1 MTWQIASCLLPG
13 NCQDMDIQRVLIRH
27 GFSHNMAQLVID
39 DLKRCINYFQKHPI
53 VNNSTKQESQGF
65 HH

>member
-1 MTWQIASCLLPG
+1 
-13 NCQDMDIQRVLIRH
+13 MDIQRVLIRH